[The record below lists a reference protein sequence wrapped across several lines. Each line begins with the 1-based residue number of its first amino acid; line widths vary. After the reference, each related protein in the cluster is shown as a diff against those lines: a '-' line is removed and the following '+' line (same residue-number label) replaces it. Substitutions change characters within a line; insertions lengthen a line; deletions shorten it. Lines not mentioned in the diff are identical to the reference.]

1 MTDASHDA
9 MMQGFFGSPPKSTE
23 KIYAYDGPKQWG
35 KRFQQAAIAKGIDCR
50 LFTNPAE
57 VDEPTWVRLDQQGE
71 WREKTKQA
79 ATVALSPSATEALWY
94 DDKVA
99 QYPILKKYLPPTHV
113 FKQRK
118 RALDY
123 AASCEY
129 PLVSKSAEGASAG
142 NVRLLHTQDDAI
154 NEAMDAFGNGLPLK
168 YGRKQKGYVYWQQ
181 FIPHDHDNRV
191 CIIGNYYYGAKQY
204 TRSGGWT
211 ASGSGKGEV
220 FTQPNGTMEY
230 ASRVAREIG
239 TSWMAFDILPSGHIT
254 EMSCSW
260 GIGITKG
267 APVFHR
273 ETGECIGLAKDV
285 IFDVAVDR
293 FVRLI
298 PANNNAPAAAETR
311 HPDTH

>member
-1 MTDASHDA
+1 M
-9 MMQGFFGSPPKSTE
+9 

-50 LFTNPAE
+50 LFTDPAE
-57 VDEPTWVRLDQQGE
+57 VDGPAWVRMDQQGE
-71 WREKTKQA
+71 WRDKTKLA
-79 ATVALSPSATEALWY
+79 ATVALSPSRAEALWY

-99 QYPILKKYLPPTHV
+99 QYDVLKKYLPPTKLI
-113 FKQRK
+113 KQRK
-118 RALDY
+118 RAIDY
-123 AASCEY
+123 ASTCDF

-142 NVRLLHTQDDAI
+142 NVRLIHKRVDAAI
-154 NEAMDAFGNGLPLK
+154 EAHAAFSENGLAIRH
-168 YGRKQKGYVYWQQ
+168 GRKQKGYVYWQQ

-191 CIIGNYYYGAKQY
+191 CIIGDYYYGAKQF

-211 ASGSGKGEV
+211 ASGSGEGEV
-220 FTQPNGTMEY
+220 FMQPNDVMQF
-230 ASRVAREIG
+230 ASLVAREIG
-239 TSWMAFDILPSGHIT
+239 TSWMAFDILPTGHIT

-260 GIGITKG
+260 GIGITKD

-293 FVRLI
+293 FMEMVG
-298 PANNNAPAAAETR
+298 
-311 HPDTH
+311 